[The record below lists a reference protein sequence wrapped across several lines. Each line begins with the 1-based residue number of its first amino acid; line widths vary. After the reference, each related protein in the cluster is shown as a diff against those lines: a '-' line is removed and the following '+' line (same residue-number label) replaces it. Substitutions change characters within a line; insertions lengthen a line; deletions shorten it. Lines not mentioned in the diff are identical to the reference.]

1 MRRERRIK
9 RKRRQKKRRE
19 IKQTKILKRM
29 EKVRE
34 IRLGHLLERITV
46 YNHQSYRKRSQNT
59 WLKEQT
65 IRKVMG
71 GGGGG
76 GGVGDF

>member
-19 IKQTKILKRM
+19 IKQMKILRRM

-34 IRLGHLLERITV
+34 IRLGHLLETITV
-46 YNHQSYRKRSQNT
+46 KYIEKRSQNT
-59 WLKEQT
+59 WLK
-65 IRKVMG
+65 RAPRDSHAG
-71 GGGGG
+71 
-76 GGVGDF
+76 

>member
-1 MRRERRIK
+1 
-9 RKRRQKKRRE
+9 
-19 IKQTKILKRM
+19 M

-46 YNHQSYRKRSQNT
+46 YNHQRYRKRSQNT

-76 GGVGDF
+76 GGG